1 MTARFRMEKKE
12 KKAKT
17 PHYRHPLF
25 QLTNRTLVFF
35 SFFVVVTLFFYV
47 TGSINQFLDSSLL
60 VILNILQVASIITL
74 ILCVFSFVQI
84 IVFSVYYKDA
94 SHLWHLLHIFLFC
107 SCVHNRF
114 CILRCHYCAFRWD
127 VDSSPICSR
136 LLLES
141 LCVS

>member
-12 KKAKT
+12 KKART

-35 SFFVVVTLFFYV
+35 SFFVVVTRFFYV

-94 SHLWHLLHIFLFC
+94 SHLWHLLHIFFSVL
-107 SCVHNRF
+107 
-114 CILRCHYCAFRWD
+114 
-127 VDSSPICSR
+127 
-136 LLLES
+136 
-141 LCVS
+141 VSIIGFVFSGVITVLSAGM